1 MSRDAQSQAYIYV
14 GESLAVAT
22 AQMMLRR
29 EYLANDQTNLLD
41 DRNGKS
47 PSTQRIPHHIPQLRL
62 LHLPRPL
69 RQLGPEDDSIPLL
82 RSNRSTADQRDTVGR
97 NSKLPNNHSTRAAP
111 PASSN
116 QLPPLSSLLRA

>member
-22 AQMMLRR
+22 GQAVFRR
-29 EYLANDQTNLLD
+29 WYSANDQINLLD

-82 RSNRSTADQRDTVGR
+82 RSNRSTADKQDTAGR
-97 NSKLPNNHSTRAAP
+97 NSKLLSNHSTRVAA

-116 QLPPLSSLLRA
+116 QLPPLSSSLRA